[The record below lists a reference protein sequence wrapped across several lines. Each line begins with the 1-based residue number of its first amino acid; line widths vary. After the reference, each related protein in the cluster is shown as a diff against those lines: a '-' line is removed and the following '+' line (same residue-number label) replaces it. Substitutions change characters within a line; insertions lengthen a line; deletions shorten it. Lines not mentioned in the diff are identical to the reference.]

1 MAKNSVDKRR
11 TVAVLFHETTPPN
24 KFRSYRIWHYA
35 QHWTQWGIDVQF
47 VQGPD
52 ARIEA
57 DLLIPHIDLSV
68 FPQEYRPLLSSTSMV
83 INRHLV
89 DIRKSA
95 FSRNLVSLDDEYD
108 GPVIVK
114 TNCNYGGQPEKHALR
129 RLPLHRRI
137 SSTWQQGM
145 RILRQFASTGSLSK
159 LAYARALCPHGYPVY
174 PSKRQVPSVAFKNPD
189 LVVERFLPEKEGRSY
204 YLRSYAFLGSEGL
217 TVRFRSEHPVVK
229 GINSRDPEF
238 VPVHESIVA
247 ARHALGLD
255 FGKLDYVIHDG
266 QAVLLDVNSTPTFG
280 RVLSSEMREKISS
293 RLAKG
298 ICQWFPDL
306 S

>member
-1 MAKNSVDKRR
+1 VPSC
-11 TVAVLFHETTPPN
+11 
-24 KFRSYRIWHYA
+24 
-35 QHWTQWGIDVQF
+35 
-47 VQGPD
+47 
-52 ARIEA
+52 
-57 DLLIPHIDLSV
+57 
-68 FPQEYRPLLSSTSMV
+68 
-83 INRHLV
+83 
-89 DIRKSA
+89 A
-95 FSRNLVSLDDEYD
+95 FS
-108 GPVIVK
+108 
-114 TNCNYGGQPEKHALR
+114 
-129 RLPLHRRI
+129 
-137 SSTWQQGM
+137 
-145 RILRQFASTGSLSK
+145 
-159 LAYARALCPHGYPVY
+159 
-174 PSKRQVPSVAFKNPD
+174 NPD

-255 FGKLDYVIHDG
+255 FGKLDYVMHDG

-280 RVLSSEMREKISS
+280 RVLSSEMRKKISS

-306 S
+306 SW